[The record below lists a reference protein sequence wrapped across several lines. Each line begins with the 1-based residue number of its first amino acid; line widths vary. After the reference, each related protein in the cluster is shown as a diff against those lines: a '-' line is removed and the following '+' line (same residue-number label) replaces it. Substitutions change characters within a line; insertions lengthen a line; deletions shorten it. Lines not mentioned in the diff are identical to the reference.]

1 MRSFVLLI
9 ALACGLTGCDASCAD
24 VCAHVVECDGLPTQ
38 RMSTD
43 ECEEACRSEQDLYD
57 GWADIQKFDAF
68 QAELDCLNASTCDAI
83 GAGVCYD
90 ESIWSF

>member
-9 ALACGLTGCDASCAD
+9 AVACGLTGCSATCTD
-24 VCAHVVECDGLPTQ
+24 VCARVVECEGLPTQ

-57 GWADIQKFDAF
+57 GWADIQKLDAF
-68 QAELDCLNASTCDAI
+68 QAELDCLNASSCDDI

-90 ESIWSF
+90 DSIWSF